1 MSPTTMIASFIL
13 LAAAAGPLCPSV
25 LSFAPT
31 QPLGHS
37 KSGIS
42 SPASRA
48 INVDFRHNKNKK
60 SIENIHGAYYNSQ
73 KASLHIL
80 SSTNNP
86 DDEQEEADKKSL
98 SDQIFWAKQQA
109 FAAQLSAKE
118 DAGVKQENREKFA
131 ARRLALTSDTFYFS
145 VLIASLLWL
154 VSPNPFVTISYL
166 FGAISGTAYSFGLGK
181 YVETIGGSIDD
192 TDMEGAGVGQARF
205 AFLILLI
212 VVLGKFRSQGL
223 VEIPSI
229 MGFFT
234 YQLASL
240 SQGLREIDD

>member
-1 MSPTTMIASFIL
+1 MSPPTMIASFIL
-13 LAAAAGPLCPSV
+13 LAALAGPLCPSV
-25 LSFAPT
+25 LAFAPT
-31 QPLGHS
+31 QPLGHA
-37 KSGIS
+37 KSIIS

-60 SIENIHGAYYNSQ
+60 SIENMR
-73 KASLHIL
+73 SLHIL

-86 DDEQEEADKKSL
+86 DEEQEEADKKSL

-109 FAAQLSAKE
+109 FAAQLAAKE
-118 DAGVKQENREKFA
+118 DAGVKQENRDKFA

-145 VLIASLLWL
+145 VLIASALWL

-166 FGAISGTAYSFGLGK
+166 FGAMAGTAYSYGLGK

-212 VVLGKFRSQGL
+212 AVVGKFRSQGL